1 MNMKHTSHAAA
12 VVLAALAASTANVN
26 AQSMDYGSLQSLFGA
41 PVTTSAIGIPQ
52 RASEAPVTMEIITAD
67 EIRRSP
73 ATDLSGVLKNRAGVE
88 VSQWTNGAS
97 DVAVRGYNQGGNTR
111 LLVLVNGRQV
121 YLDHFGLVSWNSIPV
136 QLDEIRQIEIVK
148 GPNTALFGFN
158 AVSGVVNI
166 VTYSPMYDDVDKA
179 SVRVGTQNHQEGSF
193 VGSFKL
199 NDKAG
204 FRISAGG
211 TDADS
216 FDTATPLPEQGTL
229 VDYERRSLSLDSLF
243 QVANNTQLGIEA
255 TTNST
260 NDTDFL
266 PTMSLAATDYETQSA
281 RIRLL
286 SDTGMGRLEGEL
298 YTNILDLTIKTPT
311 LGLNIDNQVTV
322 FKLQDVFKIG
332 TSHNMR
338 ISGEYRHNAL
348 ETSGNNGGEIS
359 YDVFSLG
366 GMWNWVIN
374 DKFSLTNALRLDNL
388 KLDRQGPKL
397 PAIPFANSQYDAN
410 LLTLSVNSGL
420 VWNPD
425 GTNTFRLSYGRGVEA
440 PSLIDAGFQIRNGP
454 VVLAGNPF
462 IDPTI
467 VNNYELAWERPLAP
481 INGNL
486 RTAVFYQKSTDIKA
500 IGVRPVF
507 SRFGLAVVSENI
519 GSSEM
524 IGGEIQLDGKV
535 GEHWNWKLNYT
546 LEEIDDSLANR
557 TGPFLTIAKEFEE
570 STPKHTVNAQLGY
583 AIDKWEF
590 DLFGKYVSSSDRV
603 RSPVISPVNF
613 LQPVD
618 GYVTASARV
627 GYKLTEE
634 FTLAL
639 QGQDIQEGEMRQTQ
653 APKTERRVLLT
664 LSSEF

>member
-1 MNMKHTSHAAA
+1 MNKPSLIAAMTVA
-12 VVLAALAASTANVN
+12 TLAAGSGSVK
-26 AQSMDYGSLQSLFGA
+26 AQSMDYGSLESLFGG

-52 RASEAPVTMEIITAD
+52 RASEVPVTMEIITAD
-67 EIRRSP
+67 EIRRS
-73 ATDLSGVLKNRAGVE
+73 AASDLSGVLKHRAGVE
-88 VSQWTNGAS
+88 VSQWTVGAA
-97 DVAVRGYNQGGNTR
+97 DVAVRGYNQGGNPR

-136 QLDEIRQIEIVK
+136 QLAEIRQIEIVK

-166 VTYSPMYDDVDKA
+166 VTYSPMHDDVDKA
-179 SVRVGTQNHQEGSF
+179 SVTVGTQNHQEGSF

-211 TDADS
+211 TDADA
-216 FDTATPLPEQGTL
+216 FDTPTPLVEQAIIK
-229 VDYERRSLSLDSLF
+229 DYERRSLSLDSLF
-243 QVANNTQLGIEA
+243 QVSSNTQLGIEA
-255 TTNST
+255 ATNST
-260 NDTDFL
+260 NATDFL
-266 PTMSLAATDYETQSA
+266 PTMTLAGADYETQSG

-286 SDTGMGRLEGEL
+286 SDTSMGRIEADL
-298 YTNILDLTIKTPT
+298 YTNILDLTIATPT

-338 ISGEYRHNAL
+338 VSAEYRHNAL
-348 ETSGNNGGEIS
+348 ESSRNNGGEVS

-366 GMWNWVIN
+366 GMWNWLIN
-374 DKFSLTNALRLDNL
+374 DKFSLTNALRLDNY
-388 KLDRQGPKL
+388 KLDRHGPKL
-397 PAIPFANSQYDAN
+397 AAIPFSNSEYDAD

-420 VWNPD
+420 VFKPD
-425 GTNTFRLSYGRGVEA
+425 QTNTIRLSYGRGVEA
-440 PSLIDAGFQIRNGP
+440 PSLIDAGFQIRSGP
-454 VVLAGNPF
+454 AILAGNPY

-467 VNNYELAWERPLAP
+467 VNNYELAWERPLAT
-481 INGNL
+481 INGNF
-486 RTAVFYQKSTDIKA
+486 RSAVFYQKSTDIKA
-500 IGVRPVF
+500 VAVRPVF
-507 SRFGLAVVSENI
+507 SAAGLAVVAENI
-519 GSSEM
+519 GSTEM
-524 IGGEIQLDGKV
+524 IGGEIQFDGKV
-535 GEHWNWKLNYT
+535 GKNWDWKLNYT

-590 DLFGKYVSSSDRV
+590 DLFGKYVSSSDRI

-618 GYVTASARV
+618 DYVTASARV
-627 GYKLTEE
+627 GYKLNEE
-634 FTLAL
+634 FTLAV

-653 APKTERRVLLT
+653 APKTERRVLVSIT
-664 LSSEF
+664 SAF

>member
-1 MNMKHTSHAAA
+1 MKKPSLIAAMTVA
-12 VVLAALAASTANVN
+12 TLTAGSGTVN
-26 AQSMDYGSLQSLFGA
+26 AQSMDYGSLEALFGQ

-52 RASEAPVTMEIITAD
+52 RASEVPVTMEIITAD

-73 ATDLSGVLKNRAGVE
+73 ATDLAGVLKNRAGVE
-88 VSQWTNGAS
+88 VSQWSVGAA
-97 DVAVRGYNQGGNTR
+97 DVAVRGYNQGGNPR

-136 QLDEIRQIEIVK
+136 QLAEIRQIEIVK

-166 VTYSPMYDDVDKA
+166 VTYSPMLDDVDKA
-179 SVRVGTQNHQEGSF
+179 SVTVGTQNHQEGSF
-193 VGSFKL
+193 VGTFKL
-199 NDKAG
+199 GSKAG

-211 TDADS
+211 TDADA
-216 FDTATPLPEQGTL
+216 FDTPTPLVEQATL
-229 VDYERRSLSLDSLF
+229 IDYERRSLSLDSLF
-243 QVANNTQLGIEA
+243 QIADNTQFGFEA

-260 NDTDFL
+260 DQTDFL
-266 PTMSLAATDYETQSA
+266 PTMRLGAADYETQSL
-281 RIRLL
+281 RGRLL
-286 SDTGMGRLEGEL
+286 SDTSYGRIEADL
-298 YTNILDLTIKTPT
+298 YTNILDLSIV
-311 LGLNIDNQVTV
+311 GLNIDNQVTV

-348 ETSGNNGGEIS
+348 ESSGNNGGEVS

-366 GMWNWVIN
+366 GMWNWLIN
-374 DKFSLTNALRLDNL
+374 EKFSLTNALRVDNYR
-388 KLDRQGPKL
+388 LDRQGPKL
-397 PAIPFANSQYDAN
+397 PAIPFSNSEYDAN
-410 LLTLSVNSGL
+410 LMTLSVNSGL
-420 VWNPD
+420 VFKPD
-425 GTNTFRLSYGRGVEA
+425 QTNTFRLSYGRGVEA
-440 PSLIDAGFQIRNGP
+440 PSLIDAGFQIISGP
-454 VVLAGNPF
+454 ATLAGNPY

-486 RTAVFYQKSTDIKA
+486 RTAVFYQKSTDVKA
-500 IGVRPVF
+500 IAVRPVITPVP
-507 SRFGLAVVSENI
+507 FGFAVVADNI
-519 GSSEM
+519 GSSKM

-535 GEHWNWKLNYT
+535 GTHWDWKLNYT
-546 LEEIDDSLANR
+546 LEDVDDNLNN
-557 TGPFLTIAKEFEE
+557 PFLAIAKEFEN

-590 DLFGKYVSSSDRV
+590 DLFGKYVSSSDRI
-603 RSPVISPVNF
+603 RSPVIAPVNF

-618 GYVTASARV
+618 SYVTASARV
-627 GYKLTEE
+627 GYKLTDE

-639 QGQDIQEGEMRQTQ
+639 QGQDIQESELRQTQ

-664 LSSEF
+664 LSSDF